1 MLLDVGRLREPLGR
15 IERVYPGSAFGTT
28 GDFAVQGDVSLAVE
42 IQKDRDRYRLVGT
55 VRATL
60 ELACS
65 RCLEGYG
72 AAVDAAF
79 DLRYLPQAVNTGDED
94 QEISED
100 DLSTA
105 FYRDEVI
112 DLGQLVRE
120 QFYLALPMK
129 PLCRSDCRGLCPECG
144 TNLNRDRCG
153 CTGGWV
159 DPRLDA
165 LRALLPE
172 KQRKD

>member
-1 MLLDVGRLREPLGR
+1 MLLDVSRLREPV
-15 IERVYPGSAFGTT
+15 ERVERVIPASVFDAP
-28 GDFAVQGDVSLAVE
+28 GDFAVRGDVVLAAEVR
-42 IQKDRDRYRLVGT
+42 KDRDRYRLVGI

-60 ELACS
+60 ELDCS
-65 RCLEGYG
+65 RCLEGYPVP
-72 AAVDAAF
+72 VDTAF
-79 DLRYLPQAVNTGDED
+79 DLRYLPQAANTGDEE

-105 FYRDEVI
+105 FYRGEVI

-129 PLCRSDCRGLCPECG
+129 PLCRPDCRGLCPQCG

-153 CTGGWV
+153 CIGGWV

-172 KQRKD
+172 KPRKD